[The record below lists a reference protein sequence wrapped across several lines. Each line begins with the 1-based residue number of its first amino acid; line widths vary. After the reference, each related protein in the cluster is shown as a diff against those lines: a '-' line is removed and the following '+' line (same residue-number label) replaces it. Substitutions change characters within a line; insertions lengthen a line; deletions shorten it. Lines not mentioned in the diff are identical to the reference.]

1 MKEIVI
7 VSCYPNTEYK
17 ERLLN
22 ECVSKLKSLNKDVL
36 IATHYPVPDYIV
48 KKVNY
53 YIYDSNNIDFKHRT
67 LDNSK
72 HCFVEETD
80 TFRLEFLEK
89 CHSPSLSRIFNI
101 ALNFVKY
108 LEYDYFTIIESD
120 SEYVVEDL
128 AKLTDIKND
137 MVKYNKNFFFFKLR
151 PYQFPYWESLGV
163 FEIYETYCFGG
174 LVSKFLEKFNFPKTY
189 NEWVEL
195 YDKDY
200 RNQHLEFYVSNFFS
214 KIKEEC
220 LILDSLRHVFDKSN
234 INLAT
239 VGDPTGVYYNIN
251 DENVPILFLM
261 NNQKNTRTYV
271 IRSSQWGIPNE
282 ITLNSQCWW
291 FTGINIKDCNHDIS
305 ITIVED
311 ENIISNMFF
320 VISKET
326 GSVQKQT
333 NRIRFK

>member
-48 KKVNY
+48 KNANY
-53 YIYDSNNIDFKHRT
+53 YIYDSNNIDFKHRN
-67 LDNSK
+67 LDNSN

-80 TFRLEFLEK
+80 AFRLEFLEK
-89 CHSPSLSRIFNI
+89 CHSPSLSRIFNL
-101 ALNFVKY
+101 ALNFIKY

-120 SEYVVEDL
+120 SEYETEDL
-128 AKLTDIKND
+128 AKLSDIKND
-137 MVKYNKNFFFFKLR
+137 LVKSNKNFFFFKLR

-163 FEIYETYCFGG
+163 FEVYETYCFGG
-174 LVSKFLEKFNFPKTY
+174 LVSKFLEKFTFPKIN

-195 YDKDY
+195 YNKDY
-200 RNQHLEFYVSNFFS
+200 RNQHLEFYVSDFFS
-214 KIKEEC
+214 KIKDEC

-234 INLAT
+234 INLTT
-239 VGDPTGVYYNIN
+239 VGDPTGIYFNIN

-261 NNQKNTRTYV
+261 NNQKNPRKYV
-271 IRSSQWGIPNE
+271 IRSSQWGIPTE
-282 ITLNSQCWW
+282 ITLNSQAWW

-305 ITIVED
+305 VSINED
-311 ENIISNMFF
+311 ENIIGNMFLI
-320 VISKET
+320 ISKEIM
-326 GSVQKQT
+326 SVHKQT